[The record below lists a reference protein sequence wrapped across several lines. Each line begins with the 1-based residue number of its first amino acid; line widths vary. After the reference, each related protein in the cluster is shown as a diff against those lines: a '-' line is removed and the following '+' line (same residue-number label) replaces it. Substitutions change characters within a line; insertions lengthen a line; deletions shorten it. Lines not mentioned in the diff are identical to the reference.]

1 MSALVKNQA
10 PMRPKIFSGSPKKNA
25 AWLSLSNR
33 NGGIRPG
40 FVSTCHSTN
49 STTSTPTCQI
59 RRLPSLGFS
68 DFHMAASGSELLPVA
83 LQHFLAQHRPD
94 RLVQFDEA
102 RRRPDLGDVAGP
114 LQVDVELA
122 DRVRRRT

>member
-25 AWLSLSNR
+25 AWLSFSNT
-33 NGGIRPG
+33 NGAISPG

-49 STTSTPTCQI
+49 STTSRPTCQI
-59 RRLPSLGFS
+59 RRLVELGFS
-68 DFHMAASGSELLPVA
+68 AFHMAAPSGSELLPIA
-83 LQHFLAQHRPD
+83 LQDFLAQHRPD

-102 RRRPDLGDVAGP
+102 RRRAHLGDVARP

-122 DRVRRRT
+122 DRVG